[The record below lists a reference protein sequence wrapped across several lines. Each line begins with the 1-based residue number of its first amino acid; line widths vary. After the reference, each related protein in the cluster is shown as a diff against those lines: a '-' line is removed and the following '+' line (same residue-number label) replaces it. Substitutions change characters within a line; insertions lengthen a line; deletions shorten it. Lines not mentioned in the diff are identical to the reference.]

1 MDLNKLKNYT
11 DFSKGLTA
19 DQEFDKVLEEL
30 HEYEEEVFA
39 RNINEI
45 IAEGLDVMTAIY
57 NHLIKVGMTKQ
68 DFKKHIEKLEKYRKT
83 GKYGDLNA

>member
-45 IAEGLDVMTAIY
+45 IAEGLDVMTAVY
-57 NHLIKVGMTKQ
+57 NHLVKIGMNER
-68 DFKKHIEKLEKYRKT
+68 DFENHIEKLESYRKS
-83 GKYGDLNA
+83 GKYGGR

>member
-39 RNINEI
+39 GNINEI
-45 IAEGLDVMTAIY
+45 IAEGLDVMTAVY
-57 NHLIKVGMTKQ
+57 NHLVKIGMDEH
-68 DFKKHIEKLEKYRKT
+68 DFKRHIEKLERYRKS
-83 GKYGDLNA
+83 GKYGGR

>member
-30 HEYEEEVFA
+30 HEYEEEVFDK
-39 RNINEI
+39 NISGI
-45 IAEGLDVMTAIY
+45 IAEGLDVMTAVY

-68 DFKKHIEKLEKYRKT
+68 DFIKHIKKLEKYRKT

>member
-83 GKYGDLNA
+83 GKYGGLNA

>member
-11 DFSKGLTA
+11 DFSIGLTA

-30 HEYEEEVFA
+30 HEYEEEVFDG
-39 RNINEI
+39 NKKQI
-45 IAEGLDVMTAIY
+45 IAEGLDVMTAVY

-68 DFKKHIEKLEKYRKT
+68 DFKRHIEKLEKYRKT